1 MSEVRGPARLQN
13 LWDDAKAARMS
24 EPELLLYRSNL
35 LGSDLR
41 ITNFG
46 GGNTSAKV
54 AGKDP
59 LTGQQVP
66 VLWVKGSGGD
76 LGSMKLDGFATLYLN
91 RLEALRGL
99 YRGREHEDEM
109 VGYLPHCTFS
119 LNPRAASIDTPLHA
133 FIPRAHVDHM
143 HPDAVIAI
151 AASRDSERLTREVF
165 GGELGWLAW
174 QRPGFDLGLKLGAL
188 VQENPAL
195 VGVVLAGHGLF
206 TWGDTSKQ
214 CYATTLRIIQK
225 AADYLAAKGK
235 AEPFGN
241 AVAKPLDEEG
251 RAAFLSELVPVLR
264 GKLSRGVR
272 KLMHFTDAPE
282 VMEFVGAARAEELA
296 AIGTSCPD
304 HFLRTKIWPLFLAF
318 DPAKDKPGDVAGRL
332 DGLLEGYR
340 ARYEAY
346 YERCKRTSSP
356 AMRDPYPVIVLVPG
370 VGLLSFAKDK
380 ATARIASEFYVN
392 AINVMRGAESVS
404 SYVPIPE
411 QEAFDIEY
419 WLLEEA
425 KLQRMPKP
433 KSLEGR
439 IALVT
444 GGAGGIGA
452 AVARRLLAEGASVLI
467 TDIDAKALEAA
478 LLALSGEHGLDRVRG
493 FRCDVT
499 DEASVRESYACALRE
514 LGGLDILVSNAGIA
528 SAAPIEETPLE
539 LWNRNLGILATGYF
553 LVAREAYA
561 LMKRQGIGGSIVFIG
576 SKNALAAS
584 AGASAYSA
592 AKAASLHLARCI
604 ALEGA
609 EAGIR
614 ANVVNPDAVIRGSRI
629 WGGSWRQERAA
640 ANRIADEE
648 IEDFYRKRS
657 LLRRSVL
664 PEDVA
669 EAVYFFASER
679 SAKSTGNILNV
690 DAGNVT
696 SFTR

>member
-1 MSEVRGPARLQN
+1 MSDGRGAERLAD

-24 EPELLLYRSNL
+24 EPERLLYRSNL

-54 AGKDP
+54 VEKDP
-59 LTGQQVP
+59 LTGQEQS

-76 LGSMKLDGFATLYLN
+76 LGSMKLDGFATLYMGK
-91 RLEALRGL
+91 LESLRGL
-99 YRGREHEDEM
+99 YRGVAHEDEM
-109 VGYLPHCTFS
+109 VGYLPHCTFA

-133 FIPRAHVDHM
+133 FIPKAHVDHM

-151 AASRDSERLTREVF
+151 AASRDSEALTREVF
-165 GGELGWLAW
+165 GGEIGWLPW

-188 VQENPAL
+188 ATQNPAL
-195 VGVVLAGHGLF
+195 AGVVLAGHGLF

-214 CYATTLRIIQK
+214 CYATTLRIVQK
-225 AADYLAAKGK
+225 AADYLAAKGRK
-235 AEPFGN
+235 EPFGK
-241 AVAKPLDEEG
+241 AVVQPLDATAK
-251 RAAFLSELVPVLR
+251 AAFLSELVPALR
-264 GKLSRGVR
+264 GKLSKGVR

-282 VMEFVGAARAEELA
+282 VMEFVNAARASELA

-304 HFLRTKIWPLFLAF
+304 HFLRTKIWPLVLPF
-318 DPAKDKPGDVAGRL
+318 DPGKESAKDVAARL
-332 DGLLEGYR
+332 DGPLEGYR

-346 YERCKRTSSP
+346 YERCKHASSP

-404 SYVPIPE
+404 AYVPIPE

-452 AVARRLLAEGASVLI
+452 AVARRLLAEGACVLI
-467 TDIDAKALEAA
+467 TDIDPAALEEALKALQ
-478 LLALSGEHGLDRVRG
+478 GEHGKDRVRA

-499 DEASVRESYACALRE
+499 DEASVRASYACALRE

-528 SAAPIEETPLE
+528 SAAPIEDTSLE
-539 LWNRNLGILATGYF
+539 LWSRNMGILATGYF
-553 LVAREAYA
+553 LVAREAFA
-561 LMKRQGIGGSIVFIG
+561 LMKRQGTSGSIVFIG

-592 AKAASLHLARCI
+592 AKAASLHLARCL

-657 LLRRSVL
+657 LMKRSVL

-669 EAVYFFASER
+669 EAVYFFASEL

-696 SFTR
+696 AFTR

>member
-1 MSEVRGPARLQN
+1 MTDVRGAERLEDR
-13 LWDDAKAARMS
+13 WDDQKAAGMS
-24 EPELLLYRSNL
+24 EPDLLLYRSNL

-54 AGKDP
+54 RQQDP
-59 LTGQQVP
+59 LSGKEET

-76 LGSMKLDGFATLYLN
+76 LGSMKRDGFATLYLDK
-91 RLEALRGL
+91 LDSLKGL
-99 YRGREHEDEM
+99 YRGRDHEDEM
-109 VGYLPHCTFS
+109 VGYLPHCTFD

-151 AASRDSERLTREVF
+151 AAASGSERLTREVF
-165 GGELGWLAW
+165 GGEIGWLPW
-174 QRPGFDLGLKLGAL
+174 QRPGFDLGLKLEAMAKGG
-188 VQENPAL
+188 PAL
-195 VGVVLAGHGLF
+195 KGIVLAGHGLF
-206 TWGDTSKQ
+206 TWGDTAKE
-214 CYATTLRIIQK
+214 CYQQTLRVIQK
-225 AADYLAAKGK
+225 AADHLAAKGK
-235 AEPFGN
+235 AEPFGRP
-241 AVAKPLDEEG
+241 VAKPLDAAAK
-251 RAAFLSELVPVLR
+251 AAFLAELVPSLR
-264 GKLSRGVR
+264 GKLSKRVH
-272 KLMHFTDAPE
+272 KIMHFTDAPE
-282 VMEFVGAARAEELA
+282 VMEFVDAARAEELA

-304 HFLRTKIWPLFLAF
+304 HFLRTKIWPLFVRF
-318 DPAKDKPGDVAGRL
+318 DPSRERASDVAGRL

-340 ARYEAY
+340 ERYEAY
-346 YERCKRTSSP
+346 YARCKRNTSP

-370 VGLLSFAKDK
+370 VGLLAFAKDK

-392 AINVMRGAESVS
+392 AIGVMRGAEGVS
-404 SYVPIPE
+404 AYVPIPE

-439 IALVT
+439 VALVT
-444 GGAGGIGA
+444 GGAGGIGGA
-452 AVARRLLAEGASVLI
+452 TARRLLAEGACVVI
-467 TDIDAKALEAA
+467 TDVDPAALEEAEAA
-478 LLALSGEHGLDRVRG
+478 LRKEHGRDRVRA

-499 DEASVRESYACALRE
+499 DEASVQASYAYTLRE

-528 SAAPIEETPLE
+528 SAAPVEDTPLE
-539 LWNRNLGILATGYF
+539 VWNRNLGILATGYF
-553 LVAREAYA
+553 LVSRDAFA
-561 LMKRQGIGGSIVFIG
+561 LMKRQGLGGSIVFIG
-576 SKNALAAS
+576 SKNALVAS
-584 AGASAYSA
+584 GGASAYCS
-592 AKAASLHLARCI
+592 AKAAATHLARCL

-609 EAGIR
+609 ELGIR

-629 WGGSWRQERAA
+629 WGGTWRQERAE
-640 ANRIADEE
+640 ANRISEAE

-657 LLRRSVL
+657 LMKRSVF
-664 PEDVA
+664 PEDIA
-669 EAVYFFASER
+669 EAVYFFASEL

-690 DAGNVT
+690 DAGNVA